1 MTVNVKLF
9 DSLADVAA
17 DAGGALDRANQPCLF
32 QRYEWFA
39 ATTEYCSEGREP
51 LVARARAGDAS
62 AWLFLFKTGAH
73 RAEALTSWYSLA
85 FDIVTQGES
94 DGLITDLATSL
105 SDMAS
110 LSLGPVADPEPIE
123 RAFRAQGW
131 KIYRSIATQKWEL
144 ATPASF
150 DEYWA
155 ARPGKLRSTVKRK
168 GKKANLDIKI
178 HRSFDEQ
185 AWDDYREIYANSW
198 KPEEGSWDFMQAFA
212 EREGNAGTLRLGVAY
227 QDGQAV
233 AAQLWNVENGRATIH
248 KLAYR
253 EDAKAYSPG
262 SILGAAMF
270 RDVIEQDHP
279 KIIDYGTGDQPYKAD
294 WMDVR
299 RPLYT
304 LTLYN
309 PRRPGAWLPLAKQW
323 ISGLVRRAPSD

>member
-17 DAGGALDRANQPCLF
+17 DAGDALDRANQPCLF
-32 QRYEWFA
+32 QRFEWFA
-39 ATTEYCSEGREP
+39 ATAEHCSEGHTP
-51 LVARARAGDAS
+51 IIARARDGDAA
-62 AWLFLFKTGAH
+62 AWLFLFKTGRRH
-73 RAEALTSWYSLA
+73 AEALTSWYSLA
-85 FDIVTQGES
+85 YDIVRHGEN
-94 DGLITDLATSL
+94 DALTAELAASL
-105 SDMAS
+105 ADMAS
-110 LSLGPVADPEPIE
+110 LSLGPIADPERIE
-123 RAFRAQGW
+123 RAFRSNGW
-131 KIYRSIATQKWEL
+131 KVYRSIATQKWEL
-144 ATPASF
+144 ATPPSF
-150 DEYWA
+150 DDYWA

-178 HRSFDEQ
+178 HRSFDDQ
-185 AWDDYREIYANSW
+185 AWQDYREIYAHSW
-198 KPEEGSWDFMQAFA
+198 KPEEGSWDFMKAFA

-233 AAQLWNVENGRATIH
+233 AAQLWTVENGRATIH

-253 EDAKAYSPG
+253 EDAKSFSPG

-270 RDVIEQDHP
+270 REIIEQDHP

-294 WMDVR
+294 WMDGR
-299 RPLYT
+299 QPLYT

-309 PRRPGAWLPLAKQW
+309 PRRPEAWLPLAKQW